1 MVLGDRCEMV
11 LSMRTEGMAR
21 CSQQKDLI
29 KSPLLYIIICIT
41 FLYSCPKIASFDG
54 SSTISKGNEHTMRE
68 NLLLR
73 STKLFMY
80 LYQIT
85 TSFFVHIKKENGR
98 ENEINVGFQLPLVL
112 F

>member
-21 CSQQKDLI
+21 CCLQKDLI
-29 KSPLLYIIICIT
+29 KSPLFYIIICIT

-54 SSTISKGNEHTMRE
+54 SSTLSKGNTHTMRE

-73 STKLFMY
+73 TPKLFMY

-85 TSFFVHIKKENGR
+85 SSFFVHIKKKMER
-98 ENEINVGFQLPLVL
+98 KKNVNLQLLLVL

>member
-68 NLLLR
+68 
-73 STKLFMY
+73 KL
-80 LYQIT
+80 I
-85 TSFFVHIKKENGR
+85 IKEVLNSLCTFIKL
-98 ENEINVGFQLPLVL
+98 QLHFLCISKRKWKRK
-112 F
+112 